1 MSITS
6 SDTPVSPSPSGIS
19 RDQDRAIIVWFCL
32 DGGSKRSFC
41 QSVSNQSFIF
51 GITPTKE
58 EKKQFSNRVTKL
70 TRLWNSK
77 RGHFYT
83 VLISR
88 GFDKLAS
95 EAEQGKFIPQYIV
108 EREAV
113 ARCNRR
119 TEEPPTEEDLPTNYP
134 DNVTS
139 GEPKEEKKVAAVVYK
154 SSNVITPV
162 RTSSTT
168 AFIMEHLLAN
178 QASGKKIKPEGEEDE
193 CKYPA
198 NVDTKLYFHISH
210 PSFLTIKQLASNSSL
225 TFTTSRRTYALFQ
238 S

>member
-6 SDTPVSPSPSGIS
+6 SDTPVSPSASGIS
-19 RDQDRAIIVWFCL
+19 RDQDRAILVWFCL

-41 QSVSNQSFIF
+41 QSVSSQSFVF
-51 GITPTKE
+51 GIAPTKE

-70 TRLWNSK
+70 NRLWNSN
-77 RGHFYT
+77 RGQFYT
-83 VLISR
+83 VLIYR

-113 ARCNRR
+113 ARNRR
-119 TEEPPTEEDLPTNYP
+119 TQEPPTEEDPPNYP
-134 DNVTS
+134 DAVTS
-139 GEPKEEKKVAAVVYK
+139 GEPKEEQKVAAIVYK

-168 AFIMEHLLAN
+168 AFIMDHLLAN
-178 QASGKKIKPEGEEDE
+178 QASGKKIKAEGEEDE

-225 TFTTSRRTYALFQ
+225 TFTAPRRT
-238 S
+238 